1 MTDGASAIADRPVDL
16 GDGVLMPRIGFGVFQ
31 LSDESAERMSAVA
44 LDTGYR
50 SIDTAAGYANE
61 AGVGRAVAAAA
72 DRGIPRSDI
81 FVTSK
86 LANVDQQG
94 FDRALRAFDR
104 SVQILGGQPDL
115 YLIHWPIPARGQ
127 YIDTW
132 RAFVRLKQ
140 EGRLRAIGV
149 SNFPPRL
156 LHEIIDATGVPP
168 ALNQI
173 ELHPYLQQ
181 RETRLAHARLGIA
194 TEAWSPLG
202 AGRGLLDD
210 PVLGEVAARRGLTPA
225 QITLAWSLARGNIVI
240 PKSANAARVREN
252 FAAGSVRLDA
262 EDLTR
267 IDGLDR
273 GSRTGPDPED
283 FAD

>member
-1 MTDGASAIADRPVDL
+1 MTDGPSTIADGQVDL
-16 GDGVLMPRIGFGVFQ
+16 GGVRMPRVGFGVFQ
-31 LSDESAERMSAVA
+31 LSDEAAERMSAVA
-44 LDTGYR
+44 LDAGYR

-72 DRGIPRSDI
+72 DRGIPRSDV

-94 FDRALRAFDR
+94 YDSALRAFDR
-104 SVQILGGQPDL
+104 SVQLLGGEPDL

-132 RAFVRLKQ
+132 RAFVRLQQ

-156 LHEIIDATGVPP
+156 LREIIDATGVTP

-181 RETRLAHARLGIA
+181 REARAAHSELGIA

-210 PVLGEVAARRGLTPA
+210 PVLGEIAARRGHTSA
-225 QITLAWSLARGNIVI
+225 QVALAWSLARGNIVI
-240 PKSANAARVREN
+240 PKSATPARIGEN
-252 FAAGSVRLDA
+252 FAARSVRLA
-262 EDLTR
+262 EEDLAR
-267 IDGLDR
+267 IDRLDR
-273 GSRTGPDPED
+273 GGRTGPDPEEFGD
-283 FAD
+283 

>member
-1 MTDGASAIADRPVDL
+1 VEL
-16 GDGVLMPRIGFGVFQ
+16 GGGVRMPRIGFGVFQ
-31 LSDESAERMSAVA
+31 LSDEDAERMSTVA
-44 LDTGYR
+44 LDAGYR

-94 FDRALRAFDR
+94 FDSALRAFDR
-104 SVQILGGQPDL
+104 SARLLGGAPDL

-132 RAFVRLKQ
+132 RAFVRLQQ
-140 EGRLRAIGV
+140 EGRLRSIGV

-156 LHEIIDATGVPP
+156 LHEIIDATGVVP

-181 RETRLAHARLGIA
+181 REAREVHARLGIA

-210 PVLGEVAARRGLTPA
+210 PVLTGIGSARGLTPA
-225 QITLAWSLARGNIVI
+225 QVALAWSLARGTIVI
-240 PKSANAARVREN
+240 PKSATPARVREN
-252 FAAGSVRLDA
+252 FAARSVRLT
-262 EDLTR
+262 EQDLER
-267 IDGLDR
+267 IDALDR
-273 GSRTGPDPED
+273 GGRTGPDPEE
-283 FAD
+283 FGA